1 MDFSRFADIAAV
13 GGHVHFPHPR
23 LMDDVL
29 RVMETIGLTHT
40 NLVSVPNPRAINQN
54 PTLIHLKAHPPGRAY
69 IGGALDDTQA
79 LADPARAPEEVV
91 PWNDAEAFHGEK
103 NTRLN

>member
-29 RVMETIGLTHT
+29 WVMETIGLARA
-40 NLVSVPNPRAINQN
+40 NLVSVPDLRAINQN
-54 PTLIHLKAHPPGRAY
+54 PALIHLKAHHPDRAY
-69 IGGALDDTQA
+69 IGGALDDTHT
-79 LADPARAPEEVV
+79 LADPARAPDEVV
-91 PWNDAEAFHGEK
+91 H
-103 NTRLN
+103 